1 MKKSFYERFMA
12 MTDAQRKAEV
22 AGFDKE
28 DLLPGKP
35 LSAVGRATHGRARR
49 RGRPRKGQGAEIISL
64 SIEKELL
71 RHAEQLAKTQGL
83 SRSELF
89 SRGLRA
95 VMAAAGAV

>member
-1 MKKSFYERFMA
+1 MKKSYYQRFMA

-22 AGFDKE
+22 AEFDRE
-28 DLLPGKP
+28 DLRPGKP
-35 LSAVGRATHGRARR
+35 LSAAGRAKHERARG
-49 RGRPRKGQGAEIISL
+49 RGRPRKGAGAEIVSL

-71 RHAEQLAKTQGL
+71 RQAERLAKEQGL

-95 VMAAAGAV
+95 VMAAAGAG